1 MGENH
6 TASVIFP
13 PPAHTI
19 QGALRTAVLR
29 EYDLHPA
36 DYNHGNYAEDHPVVS
51 AIGRS
56 GEESPF
62 QVVGPF
68 SGGVSDYGFPVPI
81 IGLRKRKITRPWR
94 A

>member
-1 MGENH
+1 MEWYSFLPQDTLFFRGAEPAVMGENH

-36 DYNHGNYAEDHPVVS
+36 DYNHGNYCRGLIPLSRPLVAR
-51 AIGRS
+51 GRRA
-56 GEESPF
+56 PF
-62 QVVGPF
+62 
-68 SGGVSDYGFPVPI
+68 
-81 IGLRKRKITRPWR
+81 R
-94 A
+94 